1 MKIIYLLLVIILTV
15 LNPSYAQVKIVKEPK
30 STLQPV
36 NKTGDGEVPIG
47 DESKESS
54 TVLSVLSDIAS
65 AYNLLEQSIELDFN
79 KLIEQNKDR
88 IHEIND
94 LIKQMKGEIE
104 KRESM
109 QKKISEIEQI
119 TRQLEQEKQKDMQN
133 IKEQNS
139 KAILHANELIK
150 QKSYGD
156 LQLYS
161 KTIKL
166 QTAKGRQDSLQ
177 LIGQRYQVH

>member
-15 LNPSYAQVKIVKEPK
+15 LNPSYAQVKIVKETK

-47 DESKESS
+47 DESKESPA
-54 TVLSVLSDIAS
+54 VLSDIAS

-94 LIKQMKGEIE
+94 GIKQLKGEIE
-104 KRESM
+104 KQKSM

-119 TRQLEQEKQKDMQN
+119 IRQLEQEKQKDIQN
-133 IKEQNS
+133 IQEQKS

-161 KTIKL
+161 KTIKF
-166 QTAKGRQDSLQ
+166 QTVKGRQDSLQ